1 MHWKH
6 IAKLVGIGL
15 LFVVID
21 VKTKG
26 KIRGLLAS
34 IPVVGPFLSA

>member
-1 MHWKH
+1 MNWKH
-6 IAKLVGIGL
+6 IAKLIGVGL

-26 KIRGLLAS
+26 KIRSVLAS
-34 IPVVGPFLSA
+34 IPVIGPFLGS